1 MSEKSERIAIA
12 GATSLLG
19 KELAEELQQGAFAAA
34 TVILLDEGE
43 AEGKLEEVADEVTFI
58 QKIEAAAFE
67 GADYVFFCGSAEM
80 AKENAAHARATGAA
94 IVDLTYAL
102 EGERGSLVRSPLL
115 QEGVTSGPDLDTRAV
130 VSAHPAAIALA
141 LVAHRLQS
149 HLKVR
154 SLAATVLLPASEHGR
169 GAMDELHQQTVNLL
183 SFQSQPK
190 EQFDA
195 QVAFNLLPSFG
206 NDAKFSLAT
215 GAARIRDHYNT
226 LGGGQL
232 PGLAL
237 QIIQAPVFHALGI
250 SLLVEFNTAI
260 AQGEIESAL
269 GCDQIDIVMDEA
281 DPPTNLS
288 AAGQPDILARV
299 NSEPPNATQGTR
311 FWIWL
316 TADNLKLAT
325 SNAVACA
332 QELKKLRPSGT
343 VQ

>member
-12 GATSLLG
+12 GASSLLG

-34 TVILLDEGE
+34 TVVLLDEGE

-58 QKIEAAAFE
+58 QKLEAAAFE
-67 GADYVFFCGSAEM
+67 GADYVFFCGSPAM
-80 AKENAAHARATGAA
+80 TKENAAHARATGAA
-94 IVDLTYAL
+94 IIDLTYEL
-102 EGERGSLVRSPLL
+102 ESERASLVRAPML
-115 QEGVTSGPDLDTRAV
+115 QEGITPGPDLDTRAV
-130 VSAHPAAIALA
+130 ISAHPAAIALA
-141 LVAHRLQS
+141 LIAHRLQS
-149 HLKVR
+149 HLKVH

-169 GAMDELHQQTVNLL
+169 AAMDELHQQTVNLL

-195 QVAFNLLPSFG
+195 QIAFNLLPSFG
-206 NDAKFSLAT
+206 NDAKFSLT
-215 GAARIRDHYNT
+215 TVTTRIRDHYAT

-232 PGLAL
+232 PELAL
-237 QIIQAPVFHALGI
+237 QVLQVPVFHALGI
-250 SLLVEFNTAI
+250 SLFVELNAPI
-260 AQGEIESAL
+260 AQDVIESAL
-269 GCDQIDIVMDEA
+269 GCEQIDIVMDEA

-299 NSEPPNATQGTR
+299 SSEPPNATQSTR
-311 FWIWL
+311 FWVWL

-325 SNAVACA
+325 ANAVACA